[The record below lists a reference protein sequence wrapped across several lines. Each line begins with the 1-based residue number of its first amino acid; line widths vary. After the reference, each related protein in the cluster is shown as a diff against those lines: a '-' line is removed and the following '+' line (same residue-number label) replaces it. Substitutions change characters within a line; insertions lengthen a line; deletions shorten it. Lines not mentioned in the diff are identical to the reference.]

1 MTTSNNEITIKGSF
15 YGIRGELLK
24 RVLFLIA
31 IGIVYLITKSYKTN
45 FFNDNKVSSIIDFVG
60 KNIFS
65 PEKIIVLVIIIALYI
80 FIIILAIRNIYA
92 TIKLFYNIPRE
103 LHVDFFQGKIKMVS
117 YSFPFSKNIEEDKF
131 DSIVTVNIE
140 QKLMDRLFNS
150 GSLYVEYLVSS
161 NVDSNSVSFEIPF
174 MDNPKQILNELI
186 K

>member
-1 MTTSNNEITIKGSF
+1 MTTNNNEITIKGSF

-24 RVLFLIA
+24 RGLFLLA
-31 IGIVYLITKSYKTN
+31 LGIVYLLTKSYKSK
-45 FFNDNKVSSIIDFVG
+45 FFNDNQVTSIIDFVT

-65 PEKIIVLVIIIALYI
+65 PEKIIVLLVLVILYI
-80 FIIILAIRNIYA
+80 FIIISTIKNVYTI
-92 TIKLFYNIPRE
+92 IKLFYNIPRE
-103 LHVDFFQGKIKMVS
+103 IQVDFFQGKIKMVS

-161 NVDSNSVSFEIPF
+161 KVDSSDVSFEIPF